1 MKIHVLLP
9 LSVTALTLHLRCWD
23 SLEHLHNFCTSIR
36 KEYICFVHIL
46 NYLCL
51 YLCLLPLIFLVW
63 YILFSDEWGQKL
75 YAYHVDVMSANPYLI
90 KNKEILYQ
98 QQCAWCLF
106 PQRKVLPHSFAMFF
120 HRRDFQFVFTF
131 FLEFSTA
138 AYSGLLKKLFI
149 RRFVVNL
156 YVP

>member
-106 PQRKVLPHSFAMFF
+106 SPKKSSATLFCHVLPSSRFSIRVYFLFRVF
-120 HRRDFQFVFTF
+120 HRCIFGPFEKVIYP
-131 FLEFSTA
+131 E
-138 AYSGLLKKLFI
+138 I
-149 RRFVVNL
+149 CC
-156 YVP
+156 